1 MAAEIQP
8 RAAVALQRRLLS
20 LREFDLLKDAGI
32 FTEDDR
38 VELLDEELL
47 AMSTV
52 GGRHT
57 AGIVRCDRQLQ
68 RGIDPALLISV
79 QNPPATRGTN
89 GIHARSARLSR
100 RRDE

>member
-20 LREFDLLKDAGI
+20 LREFDLMKEAGI

-38 VELLDEELL
+38 VELLDGKLL

-57 AGIVRCDRQLQ
+57 ACIVRCDRQLQ
-68 RGIDPALLISV
+68 RGIDPTSLISV